1 MPSMSTTGRQSLG
14 CIVVPP
20 PLWSNEITPWTS
32 SSHRMSGVSCSAVRI
47 LLAHA
52 RNILVSILDAVLM
65 SSFGTLDGPGA
76 LPGFR

>member
-14 CIVVPP
+14 CIVVSP
-20 PLWSNEITPWTS
+20 PLRSSEITPRTS
-32 SSHRMSGVSCSAVRI
+32 SSHRISGVSCSVVRI

-52 RNILVSILDAVLM
+52 RNILVSTLDAFSI